1 MRQPSGHSSVACDV
15 LSVQSVQNRA
25 EPVHDGQGRPP
36 LESENPSPR
45 SGEKIIP
52 TGRRKFFSA
61 SRAKHFFIR
70 QPKKSPGQAG
80 QNIPLK
86 NRRKNLPDKQG
97 KSFLKQKSLSL
108 NRKTSPCTE
117 KPLLEQKNLSL
128 HRKIV
133 SCRRDAKTPA
143 LAAGVFAVCLLGERE
158 NHIRNGSFVRVR

>member
-1 MRQPSGHSSVACDV
+1 M
-15 LSVQSVQNRA
+15 
-25 EPVHDGQGRPP
+25 
-36 LESENPSPR
+36 
-45 SGEKIIP
+45 IP

-86 NRRKNLPDKQG
+86 NRRKKFPDKQG
-97 KSFLKQKSLSL
+97 KSFLKQKNLSL
-108 NRKTSPCTE
+108 NRK
-117 KPLLEQKNLSL
+117 
-128 HRKIV
+128 IF

-143 LAAGVFAVCLLGERE
+143 LGAGVFAVCLLGERE

>member
-1 MRQPSGHSSVACDV
+1 VACDV

-117 KPLLEQKNLSL
+117 KYFLAGETQKRQPQGLAFLL
-128 HRKIV
+128 
-133 SCRRDAKTPA
+133 C
-143 LAAGVFAVCLLGERE
+143 VC
-158 NHIRNGSFVRVR
+158 